1 MNGYRR
7 FSICLYIYVYIYIYI
22 YIYTH
27 THTHTH
33 TSICMYVYNEQY
45 IMHSDKKEVEILP
58 FKQLGWTR
66 DIWVRQRRTN
76 MILFIHAIYI
86 YIFIT
91 KIKQKQ
97 THRHKDKAVVIRGKG
112 AEWEVKW
119 IKEMKCMVING
130 KQIFYGKHTVVYTET
145 EMQCYAHG
153 IYSFINQCYLK
164 KIN

>member
-1 MNGYRR
+1 
-7 FSICLYIYVYIYIYI
+7 
-22 YIYTH
+22 
-27 THTHTH
+27 
-33 TSICMYVYNEQY
+33 
-45 IMHSDKKEVEILP
+45 
-58 FKQLGWTR
+58 
-66 DIWVRQRRTN
+66 
-76 MILFIHAIYI
+76 MILFIHYIYI
-86 YIFIT
+86 YKT

-112 AEWEVKW
+112 AEGEVKW
-119 IKEMKCMVING
+119 IKEMKCMVIHG